1 MHKKLAFFLLIS
13 TLTLIF
19 LSPVVM
25 AENKQTTA
33 GATAGTLK
41 DTNPEVAKW
50 SIIMAGLAM
59 ALASSIGAIA
69 QTISVKSACEGIS
82 RNPGATKDIRGAL
95 IIGLVLIES
104 LVLYTLVI
112 VFVKM

>member
-1 MHKKLAFFLLIS
+1 MNKKLAFFLLIS
-13 TLTLIF
+13 TLILIF
-19 LSPVVM
+19 LSPAVM
-25 AENKQTTA
+25 AETKQTNA
-33 GATAGTLK
+33 GATVGSLK

-50 SIIMAGLAM
+50 SIIIAGFAM

-69 QTISVKSACEGIS
+69 QTISVRSACEGIS
-82 RNPGATKDIRGAL
+82 RNPGAAKDIRGAL

>member
-19 LSPVVM
+19 LSPVIM

-33 GATAGTLK
+33 DATVGNLK

-59 ALASSIGAIA
+59 ALASSVGAIA
-69 QTISVKSACEGIS
+69 QTSAVKSACEGIA
-82 RNPGATKDIRGAL
+82 RNPGAAKDIRGAL

-104 LVLYTLVI
+104 LILYTLVV

>member
-19 LSPVVM
+19 LSPVIM
-25 AENKQTTA
+25 AENKQTTTD
-33 GATAGTLK
+33 ATAGNLK

-59 ALASSIGAIA
+59 ALASSVGAIA
-69 QTISVKSACEGIS
+69 QTSAVKAACEGIS

-104 LVLYTLVI
+104 LILYTLVV